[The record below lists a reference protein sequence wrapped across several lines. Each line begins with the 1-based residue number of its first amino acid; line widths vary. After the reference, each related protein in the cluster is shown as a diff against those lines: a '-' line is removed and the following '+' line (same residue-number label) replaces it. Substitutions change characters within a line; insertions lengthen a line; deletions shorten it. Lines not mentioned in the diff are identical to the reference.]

1 MQLPAGDNALWLR
14 VHWSGRA
21 ADAND
26 APDRGDVGAEELLP
40 VLPVP
45 CGGWWISLLLRDALA
60 ARSAA
65 TLLFKQQ
72 RGFIHGSLDILLL
85 AALISFVG

>member
-26 APDRGDVGAEELLP
+26 APDRCDVGAEELLP
-40 VLPVP
+40 ILPVP
-45 CGGWWISLLLRDALA
+45 RGGWWLSLLLRDALA
-60 ARSAA
+60 TRSAA
-65 TLLFKQQ
+65 ILLFKQQ
-72 RGFIHGSLDILLL
+72 RGLTRRSLDVLLL
-85 AALISFVG
+85 PALVSFVG